1 MVSRA
6 AFDTLRLKSPEV
18 GFCATLAQ
26 EHVLRVASARVH
38 ACSCQASMPAELHR
52 HGASDMQALIIL
64 TTALLRA
71 ASITEVHAVETLG
84 ASQG

>member
-1 MVSRA
+1 MQAQLSSV
-6 AFDTLRLKSPEV
+6 FQGK
-18 GFCATLAQ
+18 Q
-26 EHVLRVASARVH
+26 EHNAA
-38 ACSCQASMPAELHR
+38 
-52 HGASDMQALIIL
+52 DMQALIIL